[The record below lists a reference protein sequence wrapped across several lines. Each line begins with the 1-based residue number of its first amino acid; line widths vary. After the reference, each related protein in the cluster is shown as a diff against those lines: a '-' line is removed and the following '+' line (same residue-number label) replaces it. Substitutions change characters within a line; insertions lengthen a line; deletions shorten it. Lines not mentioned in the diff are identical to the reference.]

1 MDGHDMNGGDNKD
14 MYIAQELMQKLGE
27 RFADGPPTAADM
39 PEVISFVVDFLS
51 KKGLDQRDIQ
61 ELEDKLKAVE
71 TPEQLS
77 MVLSEMM
84 MEASGQQMNPIDKL
98 MMEL

>member
-1 MDGHDMNGGDNKD
+1 V
-14 MYIAQELMQKLGE
+14 E
-27 RFADGPPTAADM
+27 
-39 PEVISFVVDFLS
+39 FLS
-51 KKGLDQRDIQ
+51 GKGLDQRDIQ
-61 ELEDKLKAVE
+61 ELENKLKDVE

>member
-1 MDGHDMNGGDNKD
+1 MNGGDNKD
-14 MYIAQELMQKLGE
+14 MYIAQELMQKLAE
-27 RFADGPPTAADM
+27 RFPNIPTAADM
-39 PEVISFVVDFLS
+39 PEVISFVVEFLS
-51 KKGLDQRDIQ
+51 GKGLDQRDIQ